1 MEIIDF
7 KLVAIVMLF
16 VILLSIQFTL
26 NRILVLLKEIKMEMK
41 RGKVDFNEVRE
52 DEIRR
57 Y

>member
-26 NRILVLLKEIKMEMK
+26 NKILVLLKEIKMEMK
-41 RGKVDFNEVRE
+41 RGKMDFNEVRE